1 MRCKFRIFSIGVVPA
16 KEIFAK
22 FRSGQSDDIAA
33 IAKYCARDCVLVS
46 ELMARLQTIESMIQ
60 MTFICGVAP
69 NEILWGGCQ
78 YQVVAVL
85 EAFVAKVA
93 LKVAVK

>member
-1 MRCKFRIFSIGVVPA
+1 MRCKFQIFSDGGVPA

-22 FRSGQSDDIAA
+22 FRFGQPDDIAA

-46 ELMARLQTIESMIQ
+46 ELMARLKTIESMTQ

-69 NEILWGGCQ
+69 SKILWGGQ
-78 YQVVAVL
+78 TV
-85 EAFVAKVA
+85 KVKW
-93 LKVAVK
+93 LLFRRHLLQRLH